1 MFSRPSAARLRGT
14 ARLRAAA
21 TRLHAAP
28 ALLAARPA
36 HRRSRCSRGF
46 IHGLLAVLLAAPA
59 CAQDTP
65 DFRAEFMGQFEASAR
80 KLVALSE
87 AMPAESYSWSP
98 MEGVMSVARVY
109 MHIARYNYMYPHLNL
124 GVEPPE
130 GLDYQSLEEGVAEK
144 DKAVPI
150 LAASMDH
157 VRAVVD
163 AMSDADLAVPVELY
177 GRQVASWAVLL
188 QLVTHMNEHLGQS
201 IAYARMNR
209 VVPPW
214 SR

>member
-1 MFSRPSAARLRGT
+1 MRTIPTPFPSICA
-14 ARLRAAA
+14 
-21 TRLHAAP
+21 
-28 ALLAARPA
+28 
-36 HRRSRCSRGF
+36 SV
-46 IHGLLAVLLAAPA
+46 AVLLVAASPIAVPAPA
-59 CAQDTP
+59 AAQETA
-65 DFRAEFMGQFEASAR
+65 DFRAEFKGQFEASAR

-87 AMPAESYSWSP
+87 AMPAESYTWSP
-98 MEGVMSVARVY
+98 MEGVMSVAHVY

-124 GVEPPE
+124 GVEPPPE
-130 GLDYQSLEEGVAEK
+130 GLDYQSFEQGITEKKKVAS
-144 DKAVPI
+144 I

-163 AMSDADLAVPVELY
+163 AMSDEDLAAPVELY

-214 SR
+214 SS